1 MEKETFSQTAWEK
14 AYDRSIKETYGKIK
28 ELLKKSPWA
37 EEVLTTLVKLEHVVD
52 QKLFATLNAKYGE
65 SRGESTVKQGFDS
78 SPKWRNYLESKT
90 LESVVGE
97 KTTTDQLLTVFAKK
111 FDEIIKNKS
120 LSPEEKLKELGIKYI
135 KTEKMIL
142 PPDPEY
148 RRIQTGSGKWWKEPW
163 PDYDRIGRLVWLLK
177 NICVYMTDYTV
188 IVWTNTENAMR
199 RESYVMFQIPK
210 LNKTILVNNCYGEAT
225 FIYDG
230 ILEYDDVVAYSK
242 KDLSSQLT
250 KIIFSHSKKETWD
263 VQILG
268 ELTRI
273 KQEVKEKR
281 ENGELSE
288 PKSVKEIFKANRE
301 AISNEK
307 KREEITK
314 FFLKNYGTKIEIT
327 KENEKDYTFPEEENN
342 SLNIFTGE
350 KNEQLYIFTE
360 GEKRNVYTFTEE
372 DKEKLIMMTRKERSE
387 LKITVWGESQGLQAT
402 ARTFWLKEGKPANN
416 QEDRVKL
423 LSEIIWE
430 KIKSK
435 KEIFKTKFIERLEN
449 KFGKNIESFTEE
461 DKERLI
467 IMTGEERNKAFE
479 ITVWGE
485 PQSLDKIATAFW
497 LKEEDPA
504 DNQEDREKLLSEI
517 IWKKIKSKKE
527 IFKTKFIERLE
538 NKFGKN
544 IESFT
549 DEDKEKLI
557 MMTAEER
564 NKAFEIIVWGESQ
577 SLNKIATACW
587 VEGVP
592 ANNQKDREKFL
603 SKIIKG
609 GIKSK
614 EEITDALNQ
623 EIRKE
628 TIKYFN
634 EHYATKKI
642 ENWKVIYVFTEEDK
656 EKLVMMEAR
665 ERKDLKITVWGESQG
680 LQATARTFWLKEGKP
695 ANNQED
701 RVKLLSEIIWEK
713 IKSKKEIFKTKFIE
727 RLENKFGKNIESFT
741 EEDKERLII
750 MTGEERNKAFEIT
763 VWGEP
768 QSLDKI
774 ATAFWLKEE
783 DPADNQ
789 EDREKLLS
797 EIIWK
802 KIKSKKEIFKTK
814 FIEHLESKFGENIES
829 FIDEDKEKL
838 IMMTKKERSDLKI
851 TVWGESQ
858 SLEKIATAFWLEK
871 EKPAQIQEDREK
883 LLSEILKEG
892 IKSKKELIKKYFTKD
907 FLTAEEAKKKLATM
921 TERGRTDYKISIQ
934 GRKLGL
940 RSMAKDF
947 WIKGDPAKDLEVL
960 EQLIDTIWT
969 YEPPKEKAL
978 SSAKDSLQA
987 HHCKLNKEA
996 LIEEVNS
1003 TNTDE
1008 GAKVLQ

>member
-1 MEKETFSQTAWEK
+1 MEKETFSQRAWEK
-14 AYDRSIKETYGKIK
+14 DYDRDIKETYGKIK

-37 EEVLTTLVKLEHVVD
+37 EEVLTTLVELEDVVD

-97 KTTTDQLLTVFAKK
+97 KTTTDQLLVIFAKK

-148 RRIQTGSGKWWKEPW
+148 RRIQTGSGKWWKEQW

-177 NICVYMTDYTV
+177 GIGVYTTDYTV

-250 KIIFSHSKKETWD
+250 KIIFSHSKKEAWD

-281 ENGELSE
+281 EKGELSE

-314 FFLKNYGTKIEIT
+314 FFLKNYGTKIKIT

-360 GEKRNVYTFTEE
+360 GEERNVYTFTEE
-372 DKEKLIMMTRKERSE
+372 DKEKLVIMKVEERSE

-402 ARTFWLKEGKPANN
+402 ARTFWLKEENPISNQKDREKLLSEIIEGGIKSKKEIFKTKFIERLENKFGKNIESFTDEDKENLVMMKVEERRESFEITIWGKSQSLDKIATACWIEGAPANNQKDREKFLSEIIWEKIKSKEGITDALNEEIRKETINYFNEHYATKKIKNWKVIYVFTEEDKEKLVMMETKKRKDLKITIWGESQGLQATASTFWLKEENPTDN

-435 KEIFKTKFIERLEN
+435 KEIFKTKFIERLES
-449 KFGKNIESFTEE
+449 KFGK
-461 DKERLI
+461 D
-467 IMTGEERNKAFE
+467 
-479 ITVWGE
+479 
-485 PQSLDKIATAFW
+485 
-497 LKEEDPA
+497 
-504 DNQEDREKLLSEI
+504 
-517 IWKKIKSKKE
+517 
-527 IFKTKFIERLE
+527 
-538 NKFGKN
+538 

-549 DEDKEKLI
+549 DEDLEKLV
-557 MMTAEER
+557 MMTIEER
-564 NKAFEIIVWGESQ
+564 KESFEITVWGESQ

-587 VEGVP
+587 VEGLP
-592 ANNQKDREKFL
+592 AQ
-603 SKIIKG
+603 I
-609 GIKSK
+609 
-614 EEITDALNQ
+614 
-623 EIRKE
+623 
-628 TIKYFN
+628 
-634 EHYATKKI
+634 
-642 ENWKVIYVFTEEDK
+642 
-656 EKLVMMEAR
+656 
-665 ERKDLKITVWGESQG
+665 
-680 LQATARTFWLKEGKP
+680 
-695 ANNQED
+695 QED
-701 RVKLLSEIIWEK
+701 REKLLSEIIWEK
-713 IKSKKEIFKTKFIE
+713 IKSKKELFKKYFI
-727 RLENKFGKNIESFT
+727 KDFPT
-741 EEDKERLII
+741 AKE
-750 MTGEERNKAFEIT
+750 A
-763 VWGEP
+763 
-768 QSLDKI
+768 
-774 ATAFWLKEE
+774 
-783 DPADNQ
+783 
-789 EDREKLLS
+789 
-797 EIIWK
+797 
-802 KIKSKKEIFKTK
+802 
-814 FIEHLESKFGENIES
+814 
-829 FIDEDKEKL
+829 KEKL
-838 IMMTKKERSDLKI
+838 AAMREYKRREYKIFIQGKKVKLK
-851 TVWGESQ
+851 G
-858 SLEKIATAFWLEK
+858 IAEAFWV
-871 EKPAQIQEDREK
+871 
-883 LLSEILKEG
+883 
-892 IKSKKELIKKYFTKD
+892 
-907 FLTAEEAKKKLATM
+907 
-921 TERGRTDYKISIQ
+921 
-934 GRKLGL
+934 
-940 RSMAKDF
+940 
-947 WIKGDPAKDLEVL
+947 KGDPIKDLEVL
-960 EQLIDTIWT
+960 EKLIDTIWT
-969 YEPPKEKAL
+969 YEPPKEKSL
-978 SSAKDSLQA
+978 SLAKDSLQA
-987 HHCKLNKEA
+987 HHCELNEET
-996 LIEEVNS
+996 LLEEVNS

-1008 GAKVLQ
+1008 VAKVLQ

>member
-1 MEKETFSQTAWEK
+1 MEKETSSQRAWEK
-14 AYDRSIKETYGKIK
+14 DYDRDIKETYGKIK

-37 EEVLTTLVKLEHVVD
+37 EEVLTTLVELEKVVD

-97 KTTTDQLLTVFAKK
+97 KTTTDQLLVVFAKK

-135 KTEKMIL
+135 KTDKMIL

-177 NICVYMTDYTV
+177 GIGVYTTDYTV

-210 LNKTILVNNCYGEAT
+210 INKTILVNNCYGEAT

-250 KIIFSHSKKETWD
+250 KIIFSHSKKEAWD

-273 KQEVKEKR
+273 KEEVKEKR
-281 ENGELSE
+281 EKGELSE

-327 KENEKDYTFPEEENN
+327 KENEKDYIFPEEE
-342 SLNIFTGE
+342 SKGLNIFTGE

-360 GEKRNVYTFTEE
+360 GEERNVYTFTEE
-372 DKEKLIMMTRKERSE
+372 DKEKLVMMPQKERRD
-387 LKITVWGESQGLQAT
+387 LKITIWGESQGLCAI
-402 ARTFWLKEGKPANN
+402 ARTFWLKEGNPTDN
-416 QEDRVKL
+416 QGNREKL
-423 LSEIIWE
+423 LSEII
-430 KIKSK
+430 KGDIKSR
-435 KEIFKTKFIERLEN
+435 KEILKTKFIECLEN

-461 DKERLI
+461 DKEKLI
-467 IMTGEERNKAFE
+467 MMPQKERRESFE
-479 ITVWGE
+479 ITVWE
-485 PQSLDKIATAFW
+485 
-497 LKEEDPA
+497 
-504 DNQEDREKLLSEI
+504 
-517 IWKKIKSKKE
+517 
-527 IFKTKFIERLE
+527 
-538 NKFGKN
+538 
-544 IESFT
+544 
-549 DEDKEKLI
+549 
-557 MMTAEER
+557 
-564 NKAFEIIVWGESQ
+564 ESQ

-587 VEGVP
+587 VEGLP
-592 ANNQKDREKFL
+592 ANIQKDREKLL
-603 SKIIKG
+603 SEIFEGGIKSKEEIFKTKFIERLEDKFGKNIESFTEEDKEKLVMMTTEERNKAFEITVWGESQSLDKIATAYWLEKEQPAQIQEDREKLLSEIFEG

-614 EEITDALNQ
+614 EEITDALNE

-665 ERKDLKITVWGESQG
+665 ERRELKITVWGEAQR
-680 LQATARTFWLKEGKP
+680 LQAIAGTFWLKEGNP
-695 ANNQED
+695 RGNQED

-713 IKSKKEIFKTKFIE
+713 IKSKEEIFKTKFIE
-727 RLENKFGKNIESFT
+727 CLENKFGKNIESFT
-741 EEDKERLII
+741 DEDLEKLIMMPRKERD
-750 MTGEERNKAFEIT
+750 KAFVIT
-763 VWGEP
+763 IWGES

-774 ATAFWLKEE
+774 ATAY
-783 DPADNQ
+783 
-789 EDREKLLS
+789 
-797 EIIWK
+797 
-802 KIKSKKEIFKTK
+802 
-814 FIEHLESKFGENIES
+814 
-829 FIDEDKEKL
+829 
-838 IMMTKKERSDLKI
+838 
-851 TVWGESQ
+851 
-858 SLEKIATAFWLEK
+858 WLEK
-871 EKPAQIQEDREK
+871 EQPAKIQEDREK
-883 LLSEILKEG
+883 LLSEIFEGG
-892 IKSKKELIKKYFTKD
+892 IKCKKELIKKYFTKD
-907 FLTAEEAKKKLATM
+907 FPTAEEAKEKLVIM
-921 TERGRTDYKISIQ
+921 TERGRINYKISIQ

-940 RSMAKDF
+940 RSMTKDF
-947 WIKGDPAKDLEVL
+947 WIEGNPAKDLEVL
-960 EQLIDTIWT
+960 EKLIDTIWT
-969 YEPPKEKAL
+969 YESPEEKSL
-978 SSAKDSLQA
+978 SLAKDSLQA
-987 HHCKLNKEA
+987 HHCELNEET
-996 LIEEVNS
+996 LLEEVNS
-1003 TNTDE
+1003 TNIDE
-1008 GAKVLQ
+1008 VAKVLE

>member
-14 AYDRSIKETYGKIK
+14 DYDRDIKETYGKIK

-37 EEVLTTLVKLEHVVD
+37 EEVLTTLVELEKVVD

-97 KTTTDQLLTVFAKK
+97 KTTTDQLLVVFAKK

-148 RRIQTGSGKWWKEPW
+148 RRIQTGSGKWRKEPW

-177 NICVYMTDYTV
+177 DIDVYTTDYTV

-250 KIIFSHSKKETWD
+250 KIIFSHSKKEAWD

-273 KQEVKEKR
+273 EQEVKEKR
-281 ENGELSE
+281 EKGELSE

-327 KENEKDYTFPEEENN
+327 KENEKDYTFPEEE
-342 SLNIFTGE
+342 SKGLNIFTGE

-360 GEKRNVYTFTEE
+360 GEERNVYTFTEE
-372 DKEKLIMMTRKERSE
+372 DKEKLIMMTQKERSE
-387 LKITVWGESQGLQAT
+387 LKIIVWGESQGLLAT
-402 ARTFWLKEGKPANN
+402 ARTFWLKEGNPISLQK
-416 QEDRVKL
+416 DREKL
-423 LSEIIWE
+423 LSETIKGE
-430 KIKSK
+430 IKSR

-461 DKERLI
+461 DKEGLV
-467 IMTGEERNKAFE
+467 IMTKEERNKAFE
-479 ITVWGE
+479 ITVWGK
-485 PQSLDKIATAFW
+485 PQSLDKITTACCW
-497 LKEEDPA
+497 VKGKDA
-504 DNQEDREKLLSEI
+504 YCQEDREKLLSEI
-517 IWKKIKSKKE
+517 IWEKIKSKKE
-527 IFKTKFIERLE
+527 IFKTKFIECLE

-557 MMTAEER
+557 MMTQKER
-564 NKAFEIIVWGESQ
+564 NEFRIIVWGEPQ
-577 SLNKIATACW
+577 GLFTIATACW
-587 VEGVP
+587 LREENPVGNP
-592 ANNQKDREKFL
+592 KDREKLL
-603 SKIIKG
+603 SEIIGEK
-609 GIKSK
+609 IKSK
-614 EEITDALNQ
+614 EEITDTLNE

-665 ERKDLKITVWGESQG
+665 EKKELKITVWGEYQG
-680 LQATARTFWLKEGKP
+680 LQAIARTFWLKGGDP
-695 ANNQED
+695 RSIQVD
-701 RVKLLSEIIWEK
+701 REKFLSKIIWEK
-713 IKSKKEIFKTKFIE
+713 IKSKEEIFKAKFIKC
-727 RLENKFGKNIESFT
+727 LENKFGKNIESFT
-741 EEDKERLII
+741 DEDLEKLVM
-750 MTGEERNKAFEIT
+750 MTGEERNKAFVIT
-763 VWGEP
+763 VWGES

-774 ATAFWLKEE
+774 GTACWVEGL
-783 DPADNQ
+783 PANIQ
-789 EDREKLLS
+789 KDREKLLS
-797 EIIWK
+797 EIIWAK
-802 KIKSKKEIFKTK
+802 
-814 FIEHLESKFGENIES
+814 
-829 FIDEDKEKL
+829 
-838 IMMTKKERSDLKI
+838 
-851 TVWGESQ
+851 
-858 SLEKIATAFWLEK
+858 
-871 EKPAQIQEDREK
+871 
-883 LLSEILKEG
+883 

-907 FLTAEEAKKKLATM
+907 FPTAKEAKEKLSAM
-921 TERGRTDYKISIQ
+921 IEYKRIDYKISIQ
-934 GRKLGL
+934 GKKLGL
-940 RSMAKDF
+940 KGMAKDF
-947 WIKGDPAKDLEVL
+947 WVKGDPVKDLEVL
-960 EQLIDTIWT
+960 EKLIDTIWT
-969 YEPPKEKAL
+969 YEPPKEKSL
-978 SSAKDSLQA
+978 SLAKDSLQA
-987 HHCKLNKEA
+987 HHCELNEET
-996 LIEEVNS
+996 LLEEVNS

-1008 GAKVLQ
+1008 GAKALE

>member
-1 MEKETFSQTAWEK
+1 MEKETSSQRAWEK
-14 AYDRSIKETYGKIK
+14 AYDRDIKETYGKIK

-37 EEVLTTLVKLEHVVD
+37 EEVLTTLVELEDVVD

-97 KTTTDQLLTVFAKK
+97 KTTTDQLLVVFAKK

-135 KTEKMIL
+135 KTDKMIL

-148 RRIQTGSGKWWKEPW
+148 RHIQTGSGKWWKEPW

-177 NICVYMTDYTV
+177 GIGVYTTDYTV

-250 KIIFSHSKKETWD
+250 KIIFSHSKKEAWD

-281 ENGELSE
+281 EKGELSE

-314 FFLKNYGTKIEIT
+314 FFLKNYGTKIKIT
-327 KENEKDYTFPEEENN
+327 KENEKDYIFPEEE
-342 SLNIFTGE
+342 SKGLNIFTGE

-360 GEKRNVYTFTEE
+360 GEERNVYTFTEE
-372 DKEKLIMMTRKERSE
+372 DKEKLVIMKVEERSE

-402 ARTFWLKEGKPANN
+402 ARTFWLKEGNPISN
-416 QEDRVKL
+416 QK
-423 LSEIIWE
+423 
-430 KIKSK
+430 
-435 KEIFKTKFIERLEN
+435 
-449 KFGKNIESFTEE
+449 
-461 DKERLI
+461 
-467 IMTGEERNKAFE
+467 
-479 ITVWGE
+479 
-485 PQSLDKIATAFW
+485 
-497 LKEEDPA
+497 
-504 DNQEDREKLLSEI
+504 DREKLLSEI
-517 IWKKIKSKKE
+517 IEGGIKSKKE

-549 DEDKEKLI
+549 DEDKENLV
-557 MMTAEER
+557 MMKVEER
-564 NKAFEIIVWGESQ
+564 RESFEITVWGKSQ
-577 SLNKIATACW
+577 SLDKIATACW
-587 VEGVP
+587 IEGAP

-603 SKIIKG
+603 SEIIWEK
-609 GIKSK
+609 IKSK
-614 EEITDALNQ
+614 EGITDALNE

-628 TIKYFN
+628 TINYFN

-642 ENWKVIYVFTEEDK
+642 KNWKVIYVFTEEDK
-656 EKLVMMEAR
+656 EKLVMMETKK
-665 ERKDLKITVWGESQG
+665 RKDLKITIWGESQG
-680 LQATARTFWLKEGKP
+680 LQATASTFWLKEENP
-695 ANNQED
+695 TDNQED

-713 IKSKKEIFKTKFIE
+713 IKSKEEIFKTKFIE
-727 RLENKFGKNIESFT
+727 RLESKFGKNIESLT
-741 EEDKERLII
+741 DEDLEKLVM
-750 MTGEERNKAFEIT
+750 MTIEERNKAFEIT
-763 VWGEP
+763 VWGES
-768 QSLDKI
+768 QSLNKI
-774 ATAFWLKEE
+774 ATACWLGK
-783 DPADNQ
+783 
-789 EDREKLLS
+789 
-797 EIIWK
+797 
-802 KIKSKKEIFKTK
+802 
-814 FIEHLESKFGENIES
+814 G
-829 FIDEDKEKL
+829 
-838 IMMTKKERSDLKI
+838 
-851 TVWGESQ
+851 
-858 SLEKIATAFWLEK
+858 
-871 EKPAQIQEDREK
+871 KPAQIQEDREK
-883 LLSEILKEG
+883 LLSEIIWEK
-892 IKSKKELIKKYFTKD
+892 IKSKKELFKKYFIKD
-907 FLTAEEAKKKLATM
+907 FPTAKEAKEKLAAIR
-921 TERGRTDYKISIQ
+921 EYKRREYKIFIQ
-934 GRKLGL
+934 GKKVKLKGI
-940 RSMAKDF
+940 AEAF
-947 WIKGDPAKDLEVL
+947 WVKGDPIKDLEVL
-960 EQLIDTIWT
+960 EKLIDTIWT
-969 YEPPKEKAL
+969 YEPPKEKSL
-978 SSAKDSLQA
+978 SLAKDSLQA
-987 HHCKLNKEA
+987 HHCELNEET
-996 LIEEVNS
+996 LLEEVNN

-1008 GAKVLQ
+1008 GAKVLE

>member
-1 MEKETFSQTAWEK
+1 MEKETFSQRAWEK

-37 EEVLTTLVKLEHVVD
+37 EEVLTTLVELEHVVD

-97 KTTTDQLLTVFAKK
+97 KTTTDQLLVIFAKK

-148 RRIQTGSGKWWKEPW
+148 RRIQTGSGKWRKEPW

-177 NICVYMTDYTV
+177 DIGVYTTDYTV

-230 ILEYDDVVAYSK
+230 ILEYNDVVAYSK

-250 KIIFSHSKKETWD
+250 KIIFSHSKKEAWD

-273 KQEVKEKR
+273 KEEVKEKR
-281 ENGELSE
+281 EKGELSE

-327 KENEKDYTFPEEENN
+327 KENEKDYTFPEEESNG
-342 SLNIFTGE
+342 LNIFTGK

-360 GEKRNVYTFTEE
+360 GEERNVYTFTEE
-372 DKEKLIMMTRKERSE
+372 DKEKLVIMKVEERSE

-402 ARTFWLKEGKPANN
+402 ARTFWLKEENPISNQKDREKLLSEIIEGGIKSKKEIFKTKFIERLENKFGKNIESFTDEDKENLVMMKVEERREFFEITVWGKSQSLDKIATACWIEGAPANNQKDREKFLSEIIWEKIKSKEGITDALNEEIRKETINYFNEHYATKKIKNWKVIYVFTEEDKEKLVMMETKKRKDLKITIWGESQGLQATASTFWLKEENPTDN

-435 KEIFKTKFIERLEN
+435 KEIFKTKFIERLES
-449 KFGKNIESFTEE
+449 KFGK
-461 DKERLI
+461 D
-467 IMTGEERNKAFE
+467 
-479 ITVWGE
+479 
-485 PQSLDKIATAFW
+485 
-497 LKEEDPA
+497 
-504 DNQEDREKLLSEI
+504 
-517 IWKKIKSKKE
+517 
-527 IFKTKFIERLE
+527 
-538 NKFGKN
+538 

-549 DEDKEKLI
+549 DEDLEKLV
-557 MMTAEER
+557 MMTIEER
-564 NKAFEIIVWGESQ
+564 KESFEITVWGESQ

-587 VEGVP
+587 VEGLP
-592 ANNQKDREKFL
+592 AQ
-603 SKIIKG
+603 I
-609 GIKSK
+609 
-614 EEITDALNQ
+614 
-623 EIRKE
+623 
-628 TIKYFN
+628 
-634 EHYATKKI
+634 
-642 ENWKVIYVFTEEDK
+642 
-656 EKLVMMEAR
+656 
-665 ERKDLKITVWGESQG
+665 
-680 LQATARTFWLKEGKP
+680 
-695 ANNQED
+695 QED
-701 RVKLLSEIIWEK
+701 REKLLSEIIWEK
-713 IKSKKEIFKTKFIE
+713 IKSKKELFKKYFIKDFPTAKEAKEKLAAMREYKRREYKIFIQGKKVKLKGIAEAFWVKGDPI
-727 RLENKFGKNIESFT
+727 KNIE
-741 EEDKERLII
+741 
-750 MTGEERNKAFEIT
+750 
-763 VWGEP
+763 V
-768 QSLDKI
+768 
-774 ATAFWLKEE
+774 
-783 DPADNQ
+783 
-789 EDREKLLS
+789 
-797 EIIWK
+797 
-802 KIKSKKEIFKTK
+802 
-814 FIEHLESKFGENIES
+814 
-829 FIDEDKEKL
+829 
-838 IMMTKKERSDLKI
+838 
-851 TVWGESQ
+851 
-858 SLEKIATAFWLEK
+858 LEK
-871 EKPAQIQEDREK
+871 
-883 LLSEILKEG
+883 
-892 IKSKKELIKKYFTKD
+892 
-907 FLTAEEAKKKLATM
+907 
-921 TERGRTDYKISIQ
+921 
-934 GRKLGL
+934 
-940 RSMAKDF
+940 
-947 WIKGDPAKDLEVL
+947 
-960 EQLIDTIWT
+960 LIDTIWT
-969 YEPPKEKAL
+969 YEPPKEKSL
-978 SSAKDSLQA
+978 SLAKDSLQA
-987 HHCKLNKEA
+987 HHCELNKEA